1 MDSKNMTSPHTES
14 FSRCTVCTDCTDFT
28 VIIPAYRPDKRLWRL
43 ATEVLER
50 GYRLIVVDDG
60 GGADYLPIFEGLDPR
75 TIILRHPE
83 NRGKG
88 AAIKTGLAHLQTLTE
103 GYDPACPPL
112 VGIMDADGQHLT
124 SDMARVFEGAAAN
137 PDKLTLGVRVV
148 GKEMPFRSRFGNGIT
163 RAVFR
168 MLTGA
173 KVSDTQTGL
182 RAFSVALIPEMLGV
196 EGDRYEYEMAVLTR
210 MAHRHIGFHEVPIA
224 TLYEDRQNSTSHFRV
239 VRDSVR
245 IYATL
250 LKFAGSSF
258 ISFLVDYGLFNLFVF
273 LTTRIALPWADTYDI
288 LAANIAARV
297 ISGCVNYYL
306 NCRYVF
312 GRKPSWKSAG
322 EYLLLAL
329 VVLAVNSGVLYLW
342 DMIPGMPVA
351 ICKLLTEICV
361 FFGNYVVQKKIIFKK
376 KNR

>member
-1 MDSKNMTSPHTES
+1 MDQQNMTSSQSPALAA
-14 FSRCTVCTDCTDFT
+14 RCTV
-28 VIIPAYRPDKRLWRL
+28 VIPAYKPDERLWRL
-43 ATEVLER
+43 ATEVLEA

-60 GGADYLPIFEGLDPR
+60 GGVDYQPIFEGLDDR
-75 TIILRHPE
+75 TIILCHPE

-88 AAIKTGLAHLQTLTE
+88 AAIKTALAHLQTLTE
-103 GYDPACPPL
+103 GFDPAEPPL

-124 SDMARVFEGAAAN
+124 TDMTRVFEGAAAN

-148 GKEMPFRSRFGNGIT
+148 GKEMPFRSRFGNSLT

-182 RAFSVALIPEMLGV
+182 RAFSVSLIPEMLGV

-210 MAHRHIGFHEVPIA
+210 VAHRRIGFHEVPIA
-224 TLYEDRQNSTSHFRV
+224 TLYEDRENSTSHFHV
-239 VRDSVR
+239 IRDSVR

-250 LKFAGSSF
+250 LKFAGSSL
-258 ISFLVDYGLFNLFVF
+258 ISFLVDYGLFNLFIF
-273 LTTRIALPWADTYDI
+273 LLSLVSLPFVEVYYLVIA
-288 LAANIAARV
+288 NVAARV
-297 ISGCVNYYL
+297 VSGCVNYYL

-312 GRKPSWKSAG
+312 GRKPTWKTAG
-322 EYLLLAL
+322 EYFLLAVL
-329 VVLAVNSGVLYLW
+329 VLAVNTGVLYLW
-342 DMIPGMPVA
+342 NLIPGMPVA

-361 FFGNYVVQKKIIFKK
+361 FFGNYLVQKKLIFKK
-376 KNR
+376 KSR

>member
-1 MDSKNMTSPHTES
+1 MNPTTNHSALAP
-14 FSRCTVCTDCTDFT
+14 RCTV
-28 VIIPAYRPDKRLWRL
+28 VIPAYKPDERLWRL
-43 ATEVLER
+43 ATEVLTQ

-60 GGADYLPIFEGLDPR
+60 GGDAYSPIFDGLDPR

-88 AAIKTGLAHLQTLTE
+88 AAIKTALAHLQTITE
-103 GYDPACPPL
+103 DFAPAEPPL

-124 SDMARVFEGAAAN
+124 SDMARVFEGASEN
-137 PDKLTLGVRVV
+137 PNKLTLGVRVV
-148 GKEMPFRSRFGNGIT
+148 GKEMPFRSRFGNSIT
-163 RAVFR
+163 RSVFR
-168 MLTGA
+168 FLTGA

-182 RAFSVALIPEMLGV
+182 RAFSVSLIPEMLAV

-224 TLYEDRQNSTSHFRV
+224 TLYEDRENSTSHFHV
-239 VRDSVR
+239 IRDSVR

-250 LKFAGSSF
+250 LKFAGSSL

-273 LTTRIALPWADTYDI
+273 LLSLVALPFVETYYLVI
-288 LAANIAARV
+288 ANVSAR
-297 ISGCVNYYL
+297 IFSGCVNYYL

-312 GRKPSWKSAG
+312 GRKPTWRSAG
-322 EYLLLAL
+322 QYFLLAL
-329 VVLAVNSGVLYLW
+329 LVLAVNTGVLYLW
-342 DMIPGMPVA
+342 NMIPGMPVA

>member
-1 MDSKNMTSPHTES
+1 MDSTNMTIQDLA
-14 FSRCTVCTDCTDFT
+14 SRCT
-28 VIIPAYRPDKRLWRL
+28 VIIPAYRPDERLWRL

-60 GGADYLPIFEGLDPR
+60 GGADYMPIFEGLDPR
-75 TIILRHPE
+75 AIILRHPE

-88 AAIKTGLAHLQTLTE
+88 AAIKTALAHVQALTE
-103 GYDPACPPL
+103 GYDPENPPL
-112 VGIMDADGQHLT
+112 VGVMDADGQHLT
-124 SDMARVFEGAAAN
+124 SDMARVFEGAAAH

-148 GKEMPFRSRFGNGIT
+148 GKEMPLRSRFGNSVT
-163 RAVFR
+163 RTVFHL
-168 MLTGA
+168 LTGA

-182 RAFSVALIPEMLGV
+182 RAHSVTLIPEMLNV
-196 EGDRYEYEMAVLTR
+196 EGDRYEFEMAALARV
-210 MAHRHIGFHEVPIA
+210 AHRHIGFHEVPIA
-224 TLYEDRQNSTSHFRV
+224 TLYEDKENSTSHFRV
-239 VRDSVR
+239 VRDSIR

-250 LKFAGSSF
+250 LKFAGSAF
-258 ISFLVDYGLFNLFVF
+258 ISFLVDFGLFNLFIF
-273 LTTRIALPWADTYDI
+273 LTSLITLPWVDAYDI
-288 LAANIAARV
+288 MAANIAARV
-297 ISGCVNYYL
+297 FSGCVNYYL

-312 GRKPSWKSAG
+312 GRKPSWKSGG

-329 VVLAVNSGVLYLW
+329 VVLAVNTGVLYLW
-342 DMIPGMPVA
+342 KMIPWMPVA

>member
-1 MDSKNMTSPHTES
+1 MESLNMNTPDLA
-14 FSRCTVCTDCTDFT
+14 SRCT
-28 VIIPAYRPDKRLWRL
+28 VIIPAYRPDERLWRL

-75 TIILRHPE
+75 TIVLRHPE

-103 GYDPACPPL
+103 GYDPKNPPL
-112 VGIMDADGQHLT
+112 VGVMDADGQHLT

-182 RAFSVALIPEMLGV
+182 RAHSVALIPEMLGV

-210 MAHRHIGFHEVPIA
+210 MAHRRIGFHEVPIA

-258 ISFLVDYGLFNLFVF
+258 ISFLVDYGLFNLFVL
-273 LTTRIALPWADTYDI
+273 LTSLVALPWADTYDI

-312 GRKPSWKSAG
+312 GRKPSWRSAG

-329 VVLAVNSGVLYLW
+329 LVLAVNSGVLYLW
-342 DMIPGMPVA
+342 NMIPGMPVA

-361 FFGNYVVQKKIIFKK
+361 FFANYVVQKKIIFKK
-376 KNR
+376 KNK

>member
-1 MDSKNMTSPHTES
+1 MDAQNMNTPDLA
-14 FSRCTVCTDCTDFT
+14 SRCT
-28 VIIPAYRPDKRLWRL
+28 VIIPAYRPDQRLWRL
-43 ATEVLER
+43 ATEVLEM

-60 GGADYLPIFEGLDPR
+60 GGPDYLPIFEGLDVR
-75 TIILRHPE
+75 TIVLRHPE

-88 AAIKTGLAHLQTLTE
+88 AAIKTGLAHLQQLTE
-103 GYDPACPPL
+103 GYDPENPPL

-124 SDMARVFEGAAAN
+124 TDMARVFEGAAAN

-182 RAFSVALIPEMLGV
+182 RAHSVALIPEMLGV

-258 ISFLVDYGLFNLFVF
+258 ISFLVDYGLFNLFVL
-273 LTTRIALPWADTYDI
+273 LTSLVALPWADTYDI

-312 GRKPSWKSAG
+312 GRKPSLRSAG

-329 VVLAVNSGVLYLW
+329 LVLAVNSGVLYLW
-342 DMIPGMPVA
+342 NMIPGMPVA

-361 FFGNYVVQKKIIFKK
+361 FFSNYVVQKKIIFK
-376 KNR
+376 

>member
-1 MDSKNMTSPHTES
+1 MNNDNLQNTVDIA
-14 FSRCTVCTDCTDFT
+14 SRCSCT
-28 VIIPAYRPDKRLWRL
+28 VIIPAYRPDERLWRL
-43 ATEVLER
+43 ATEVLDR
-50 GYRLIVVDDG
+50 GFRLIVVDDG

-75 TIILRHPE
+75 AIVLRHPE

-103 GYDPACPPL
+103 GFDPASPPL

-124 SDMARVFEGAAAN
+124 SDMARVFEGAADH
-137 PDKLTLGVRVV
+137 PDRLTLGVRMV

-168 MLTGA
+168 LLTGA

-196 EGDRYEYEMAVLTR
+196 EGDRYEYEMGVLTR
-210 MAHRHIGFHEVPIA
+210 MAHRHIGFFEVPIA
-224 TLYEDRQNSTSHFRV
+224 TLYEDRANSTSHFRV

-245 IYATL
+245 IYANL
-250 LKFAGSSF
+250 LKFAGSAF
-258 ISFLVDYGLFNLFVF
+258 VSFLVDYILFNLFLIPLSFISHPFVVAYE
-273 LTTRIALPWADTYDI
+273 LIIA
-288 LAANIAARV
+288 NVAARV
-297 ISGCVNYYL
+297 FSGTLNYYL

-312 GRKPSWKSAG
+312 GRKPSFKTAG
-322 EYLLLAL
+322 QYFVLAL
-329 VVLAVNSGVLYLW
+329 AVLAVNTGVLYLW
-342 DMIPGMPVA
+342 DLIPGMPA
-351 ICKLLTEICV
+351 ALSKLLTEICI

>member
-1 MDSKNMTSPHTES
+1 MES
-14 FSRCTVCTDCTDFT
+14 LNRNTPDLAARCT
-28 VIIPAYRPDKRLWRL
+28 VIIPAYRPDERLWRL

-103 GYDPACPPL
+103 GFDPENPPL
-112 VGIMDADGQHLT
+112 VGVMDADGQHLT

-182 RAFSVALIPEMLGV
+182 RAHSVALIPEMLGV

-258 ISFLVDYGLFNLFVF
+258 ISFLVDYGLFNLFVL
-273 LTTRIALPWADTYDI
+273 LTSLVALPWADTYDI

-312 GRKPSWKSAG
+312 GRKPSWRSAG

-329 VVLAVNSGVLYLW
+329 LVLAVNSGVLYLW
-342 DMIPGMPVA
+342 NMIPGMPVA

-361 FFGNYVVQKKIIFKK
+361 FFANYVVQKKIIFKK
-376 KNR
+376 KNK

>member
-1 MDSKNMTSPHTES
+1 MES
-14 FSRCTVCTDCTDFT
+14 LDMNTPDLASRCT
-28 VIIPAYRPDKRLWRL
+28 VIIPAYRPDERLWRL

-75 TIILRHPE
+75 TIVLRHPE

-88 AAIKTGLAHLQTLTE
+88 AAIKTGLAHLQALTE
-103 GYDPACPPL
+103 GYDPKNPPL
-112 VGIMDADGQHLT
+112 VGVMDADGQHLT

-182 RAFSVALIPEMLGV
+182 RAHSVALIPEMLGV

-210 MAHRHIGFHEVPIA
+210 IAHRHIGFHEVPIA

-258 ISFLVDYGLFNLFVF
+258 ISFLVDYGFFNLFVL
-273 LTTRIALPWADTYDI
+273 LTSLVVLPWADTYDI

-312 GRKPSWKSAG
+312 GRKPSWRSAG

-329 VVLAVNSGVLYLW
+329 LVLAVNSGVLYLW
-342 DMIPGMPVA
+342 NMIPGMPVA

-361 FFGNYVVQKKIIFKK
+361 FFANYVVQKKIIFKK
-376 KNR
+376 KNK

>member
-1 MDSKNMTSPHTES
+1 MNPTTNHSALAP
-14 FSRCTVCTDCTDFT
+14 RCTV
-28 VIIPAYRPDKRLWRL
+28 VIPAYKPDERLWRL
-43 ATEVLER
+43 ATEVLTQ

-60 GGADYLPIFEGLDPR
+60 GGDAYSPIFEGLDPR

-88 AAIKTGLAHLQTLTE
+88 AAIKTALAHLQTITE
-103 GYDPACPPL
+103 DFDPTEPPL

-124 SDMARVFEGAAAN
+124 SDMARVFEGASEN

-148 GKEMPFRSRFGNGIT
+148 GKEMPFRSRFGNSIT
-163 RAVFR
+163 RSVFR
-168 MLTGA
+168 FLTGA

-182 RAFSVALIPEMLGV
+182 RAFSVSLIPEMLAV

-224 TLYEDRQNSTSHFRV
+224 TLYEDRENSTSHFHV
-239 VRDSVR
+239 IRDSVR

-250 LKFAGSSF
+250 LKFAGSSL

-273 LTTRIALPWADTYDI
+273 LLSLVALPFVEAYYLVI
-288 LAANIAARV
+288 ANVSAR
-297 ISGCVNYYL
+297 IFSGCVNYYL

-312 GRKPSWKSAG
+312 GRKPTWRSAG
-322 EYLLLAL
+322 QYFLLAL
-329 VVLAVNSGVLYLW
+329 LVLAVNTGVLYLW
-342 DMIPGMPVA
+342 NMIPGMPVA

>member
-1 MDSKNMTSPHTES
+1 MDSTNKTIQELA
-14 FSRCTVCTDCTDFT
+14 SRCT
-28 VIIPAYRPDKRLWRL
+28 VIIPAYRPDERLWRL

-50 GYRLIVVDDG
+50 GYRLVVVDDG
-60 GGADYLPIFEGLDPR
+60 GGADYMPIFEGLDPR
-75 TIILRHPE
+75 AIILRHPE

-88 AAIKTGLAHLQTLTE
+88 AAIKTALAHIQTLTE
-103 GYDPACPPL
+103 DYDPENPPL
-112 VGIMDADGQHLT
+112 VGVMDADGQHLT
-124 SDMARVFEGAAAN
+124 SDMARVFEGAAAH

-182 RAFSVALIPEMLGV
+182 RAHSVALIPEMLGV

-258 ISFLVDYGLFNLFVF
+258 ISFLVDYGLFNLFVL
-273 LTTRIALPWADTYDI
+273 LTSLVALPWADTYDI

-312 GRKPSWKSAG
+312 GRKPSWRSAG

-329 VVLAVNSGVLYLW
+329 LVLAVNSGVLYLW
-342 DMIPGMPVA
+342 NMIPGMPVA

-361 FFGNYVVQKKIIFKK
+361 FFANYVVQKKIIFKK
-376 KNR
+376 KNK

>member
-1 MDSKNMTSPHTES
+1 MDSTNTINNLSA
-14 FSRCTVCTDCTDFT
+14 RCT
-28 VIIPAYRPDKRLWRL
+28 VIIPAYRPDERLWRL
-43 ATEVLER
+43 ATEVLDQ

-75 TIILRHPE
+75 AIILRHPE

-103 GYDPACPPL
+103 GFDPAIPPL

-124 SDMARVFEGAAAN
+124 SDMARVFEGAATH

-210 MAHRHIGFHEVPIA
+210 MAHRHIGFHEVSIA

-273 LTTRIALPWADTYDI
+273 LIPFIAFPWAETYDI

-312 GRKPSWKSAG
+312 GRKPSLKSAG

-329 VVLAVNSGVLYLW
+329 LVLAVNSGVLYLW
-342 DMIPGMPVA
+342 KMIPGMPVA
-351 ICKLLTEICV
+351 VCKLLTEICV

-376 KNR
+376 KNQ

>member
-1 MDSKNMTSPHTES
+1 MESLNMNTPDLA
-14 FSRCTVCTDCTDFT
+14 SRCT
-28 VIIPAYRPDKRLWRL
+28 VIIPAYRPDERLWRL

-75 TIILRHPE
+75 TIVLRHPE

-88 AAIKTGLAHLQTLTE
+88 AAIKTGLAHLQALTE
-103 GYDPACPPL
+103 GYDPKNPPL
-112 VGIMDADGQHLT
+112 VGVMDADGQHLT

-182 RAFSVALIPEMLGV
+182 RAHSVALIPEMLGV

-210 MAHRHIGFHEVPIA
+210 IAHRHIGFHEVPIA

-258 ISFLVDYGLFNLFVF
+258 ISFLVDYGFFNLFVL
-273 LTTRIALPWADTYDI
+273 LTSLVALPWADTYDI

-312 GRKPSWKSAG
+312 GRKPSWRSAG

-329 VVLAVNSGVLYLW
+329 LVLAVNSGVLYLW
-342 DMIPGMPVA
+342 NMIPGMPVA

-361 FFGNYVVQKKIIFKK
+361 FFANYVVQKKIIFKK
-376 KNR
+376 KNK

>member
-1 MDSKNMTSPHTES
+1 MESTNMNTPDLA
-14 FSRCTVCTDCTDFT
+14 SRCT
-28 VIIPAYRPDKRLWRL
+28 VIIPAYRPDERLWRL

-75 TIILRHPE
+75 TIVLRHPE

-112 VGIMDADGQHLT
+112 VGVMDADGQHLT

-163 RAVFR
+163 RAVFG

-182 RAFSVALIPEMLGV
+182 RAHSVALIPEMLGV

-210 MAHRHIGFHEVPIA
+210 MAHRHIGFFEVPIA

-258 ISFLVDYGLFNLFVF
+258 ISFLVDYGLFNLFVL
-273 LTTRIALPWADTYDI
+273 LTSLVALPWADI

-329 VVLAVNSGVLYLW
+329 LVLAVNSGVLYLW
-342 DMIPGMPVA
+342 NMIPGMPVA

-361 FFGNYVVQKKIIFKK
+361 FFANYVVQKKIIFKK
-376 KNR
+376 KNK

>member
-1 MDSKNMTSPHTES
+1 METTNIPLQNTALA
-14 FSRCTVCTDCTDFT
+14 SRCT
-28 VIIPAYRPDKRLWRL
+28 VIIPAYRPDERLWRL
-43 ATEVLER
+43 ATEVLDA

-60 GGADYLPIFEGLDPR
+60 GGDAYLPIFEGLDPR

-103 GYDPACPPL
+103 GYDPHCPPL
-112 VGIMDADGQHLT
+112 VGVMDADGQHLT
-124 SDMARVFEGAAAN
+124 SDMTRVFEGAAQH
-137 PDKLTLGVRVV
+137 PDKFTLGVRVV
-148 GKEMPFRSRFGNGIT
+148 GKEMPLRSRLGNGIT

-168 MLTGA
+168 FLTGA

-182 RAFSVALIPEMLGV
+182 RAHSVALIPELLRV
-196 EGDRYEYEMAVLTR
+196 EGDRYEFEMATLAR

-224 TLYEDRQNSTSHFRV
+224 TLYEDKQNSTSHFRV

-273 LTTRIALPWADTYDI
+273 LASLIALPWADTYDI

-297 ISGCVNYYL
+297 FSGCVNYYL

-312 GRKPSWKSAG
+312 GRKPTWRSAG
-322 EYLLLAL
+322 EYFLLAL
-329 VVLAVNSGVLYLW
+329 LVLAVNTGVLYLW
-342 DMIPGMPVA
+342 GMIPGMPVA

-361 FFGNYVVQKKIIFKK
+361 FFGNYLVQKKIIFKK
-376 KNR
+376 KNK

>member
-1 MDSKNMTSPHTES
+1 MDSASMTSQGPALS
-14 FSRCTVCTDCTDFT
+14 SRCT
-28 VIIPAYRPDKRLWRL
+28 VIIPAYRPDERLWRL

-103 GYDPACPPL
+103 GFNPAEPPL

-210 MAHRHIGFHEVPIA
+210 MAHRRIGFHEVSIA

-273 LTTRIALPWADTYDI
+273 LASLIALPWADTYDI

-297 ISGCVNYYL
+297 FSGCVNYYL

-329 VVLAVNSGVLYLW
+329 LVLAVNSGV
-342 DMIPGMPVA
+342 
-351 ICKLLTEICV
+351 
-361 FFGNYVVQKKIIFKK
+361 
-376 KNR
+376 

>member
-1 MDSKNMTSPHTES
+1 MESLNMNTPDLA
-14 FSRCTVCTDCTDFT
+14 SRCT
-28 VIIPAYRPDKRLWRL
+28 VIIPAYRPDERLWRL

-75 TIILRHPE
+75 TIVLRHPE

-88 AAIKTGLAHLQTLTE
+88 AAIKTGLAHLQALTE
-103 GYDPACPPL
+103 GYDPKNPPL
-112 VGIMDADGQHLT
+112 VGVMDADGQHLT

-182 RAFSVALIPEMLGV
+182 RAHSVALIPEMLGV

-210 MAHRHIGFHEVPIA
+210 IAHRHIGFHEVPIA

-258 ISFLVDYGLFNLFVF
+258 ISFLVDYGFFNLFVL
-273 LTTRIALPWADTYDI
+273 LTSLVVLPWADTYDI

-312 GRKPSWKSAG
+312 GRKPSWRSAG

-329 VVLAVNSGVLYLW
+329 LVLAVNSGVLYLW
-342 DMIPGMPVA
+342 NMIPGMPVA

-361 FFGNYVVQKKIIFKK
+361 FFANYVVQKKIIFKK
-376 KNR
+376 KNK

>member
-1 MDSKNMTSPHTES
+1 MNASEQNTTLAA
-14 FSRCTVCTDCTDFT
+14 RCTV
-28 VIIPAYRPDKRLWRL
+28 VIPAYKPDERLWRL

-60 GGADYLPIFEGLDPR
+60 GGADYLPIFEGLDNR

-88 AAIKTGLAHLQTLTE
+88 AAIKTALAHLRALTE
-103 GYDPACPPL
+103 GFNPAEPPL

-124 SDMARVFEGAAAN
+124 SDMARVFEGAAAH
-137 PDKLTLGVRVV
+137 PDQLTLGVRVV
-148 GKEMPFRSRFGNGIT
+148 GKEMPFRSRFGNSIT

-182 RAFSVALIPEMLGV
+182 RAFSVALIPEMLSV

-210 MAHRHIGFHEVPIA
+210 MAHRHIGFHEVSIA
-224 TLYEDRQNSTSHFRV
+224 TLYEDRQNSTSHFHV
-239 VRDSVR
+239 IRDSFR

-258 ISFLVDYGLFNLFVF
+258 ISFLVDYGFFNLFIF
-273 LTTRIALPWADTYDI
+273 LLSLIALPFVEAYQLVI
-288 LAANIAARV
+288 ANVAARV

-312 GRKPSWKSAG
+312 GRKPTWRSAG
-322 EYLLLAL
+322 QYFLLAL
-329 VVLAVNSGVLYLW
+329 LVLAVNTGVLYLW
-342 DMIPGMPVA
+342 NMIPGMPVS

-376 KNR
+376 KNQ

>member
-1 MDSKNMTSPHTES
+1 MEQQNRITENPVPSP
-14 FSRCTVCTDCTDFT
+14 RYTV
-28 VIIPAYRPDKRLWRL
+28 VIPAYKPDERLWRL
-43 ATEVLER
+43 ASEVLDA

-60 GGADYLPIFEGLDPR
+60 GGADYLPIFEGLDSR
-75 TIILRHPE
+75 AIILRHPE

-88 AAIKTGLAHLQTLTE
+88 AAIKTGLAHLQAITE
-103 GYDPACPPL
+103 GYDPAEPPI

-124 SDMARVFEGAAAN
+124 SDMARVFEGASQN

-148 GKEMPFRSRFGNGIT
+148 GKEMPFRSRFGNSVT

-168 MLTGA
+168 LLTGA

-210 MAHRHIGFHEVPIA
+210 IAHRRIGFFEVPIA
-224 TLYEDRQNSTSHFRV
+224 TLYEDKANSTSHFRV
-239 VRDSVR
+239 IRDSVR

-250 LKFAGSSF
+250 FKFAGSSLL
-258 ISFLVDYGLFNLFVF
+258 SFLVDYGLFNLFVF
-273 LTTRIALPWADTYDI
+273 LLSLVSLPFVSAYNLAIA
-288 LAANIAARV
+288 NVAAR
-297 ISGCVNYYL
+297 IFSGCFNYYL

-312 GRKPSWKSAG
+312 GRKPTWQSASQ
-322 EYLLLAL
+322 YFLLAL
-329 VVLAVNSGVLYLW
+329 VVLAVNTGVLYLW
-342 DMIPGMPVA
+342 NMIPGMPVA

-361 FFGNYVVQKKIIFKK
+361 FFGNYVVQKKIIFRRK
-376 KNR
+376 